1 MLKTSEWKQALESGK
16 LDSTIRNLIVISEDS
31 LVPEVFKQRFLDVL
45 QNFVDIFADSTDPEV
60 AFFFCSRTN
69 RINRESYRSSAWSG
83 ISGCSKY
90 GCLGFCRAK

>member
-60 AFFFCSRTN
+60 AFFLLPDEQN
-69 RINRESYRSSAWSG
+69 
-83 ISGCSKY
+83 
-90 GCLGFCRAK
+90 